1 MHETATRL
9 MTCMNPANSLF
20 DRVQAALDTIRPYLQ
35 GDGGNVELL
44 EVSPDGHVR
53 LRLIGNCE
61 QCDISHFTL
70 RNGIE
75 KVIRQSVP
83 EITRIETTP
92 PLCEHP

>member
-1 MHETATRL
+1 MS
-9 MTCMNPANSLF
+9 PAQSLF
-20 DRVQAALDTIRPYLQ
+20 ARVQAALDTIRPYLE

-44 EVSPDGHVR
+44 EVNQAGEVR

-61 QCDISHFTL
+61 QCNISQLTL

-83 EITRIETTP
+83 EITLIESIP
-92 PLCEHP
+92 PSCEHP

>member
-1 MHETATRL
+1 
-9 MTCMNPANSLF
+9 MNAGHSLF
-20 DRVQAALDTIRPYLQ
+20 DRVQAALDTIRPYLE

-44 EVSPDGHVR
+44 EVNQAGEVR

-61 QCDISHFTL
+61 QCNISQLTL

-83 EITRIETTP
+83 EITLIESIP
-92 PLCEHP
+92 PSCEHP

>member
-1 MHETATRL
+1 
-9 MTCMNPANSLF
+9 MNPVNSLF
-20 DRVQAALDTIRPYLQ
+20 DRVQAALDTIRPYLE

-44 EVSPDGHVR
+44 EVNQAGEVR

-61 QCDISHFTL
+61 QCNISQLTL

-83 EITRIETTP
+83 EITLIESIP
-92 PLCEHP
+92 PSCEHP

>member
-1 MHETATRL
+1 MS
-9 MTCMNPANSLF
+9 PAQSLF
-20 DRVQAALDTIRPYLQ
+20 DRVQAALDTIRPYLE

-44 EVSPDGHVR
+44 EVNQAGEVR

-61 QCDISHFTL
+61 QCNISQLTL

-83 EITRIETTP
+83 EITHIESIP
-92 PLCEHP
+92 PSCEHP

>member
-1 MHETATRL
+1 MS
-9 MTCMNPANSLF
+9 PAQSLF
-20 DRVQAALDTIRPYLQ
+20 DRVQAALDTIRPYLE

-44 EVSPDGHVR
+44 EVNQAGEVR

-61 QCDISHFTL
+61 QCNISQLTL

-83 EITRIETTP
+83 EITLIESIP
-92 PLCEHP
+92 PSCEHP